1 MAELAKSMKA
11 FLKEKE
17 AKEKRQKDLSEKETP
32 KAKEVLKQAE
42 MELKARAAE
51 KAEKGLSPEQLAT
64 VENSIKE
71 AAEKVTRA
79 TAGVSALEKEAKA
92 IATSLKSTHSATEIK
107 KREQAM
113 AKAKLEFETNSF
125 AWQKVKAKL
134 GNQSKILARA
144 KKKSAELA
152 GMIDPSSIR
161 DFGGRAGEGVELP
174 VSLEAR
180 TELRH
185 PDRYRYGGG
194 RRFENQGDHH

>member
-92 IATSLKSTHSATEIK
+92 IATSLRSTHSATEIK

-125 AWQKVKAKL
+125 AWQKEKAKL
-134 GNQSKILARA
+134 DNQSKILARA

-152 GMIDPSSIR
+152 GMIRTPSSDPVILEAVL
-161 DFGGRAGEGVELP
+161 GGR
-174 VSLEAR
+174 
-180 TELRH
+180 
-185 PDRYRYGGG
+185 
-194 RRFENQGDHH
+194 